1 MSQSN
6 GWDPLNSAS
15 VFGEL
20 FTKMAQNPQNVMA
33 ANLDLYREGLSLY
46 QQSVQSLLTGQLS
59 EAEADRRFKH
69 ESWQQPAFS
78 AIKDSYLLLS
88 NHLKRLVSE
97 TEGMDEHTANKA
109 DFFTRLIIDALS
121 PSNYLMTNPQALE
134 KAFETKGQ
142 SVKEGLQNIMDDM
155 KRGDGQLKISMTDTE
170 AFEMGKNIAT
180 TEGKVVFENRM
191 FQLIQYSPLT
201 EESNETPLL
210 IVPPWIN
217 KYYILDMQEKNS
229 YVRWMTEQGH
239 SVFIISWI
247 NPDESYA
254 DVGFDSY
261 VTEGVLEAIDAVQ
274 KATSSEKIN
283 TVGYCIGGTLLTT
296 TLAYMQAN
304 NDDRVQSATFL
315 TTMLDFSDPGE
326 LGLFIDEE
334 QLQLIEKKMD
344 ENGYLDGSEMSGTF
358 NLMRANDLIW
368 SFYVNNYLMGNEAR
382 PFDLLYWNSDST
394 RMPAKMHKW
403 YLRNLYLENKL
414 VQPNAI
420 TINGTE
426 IDITSIKT
434 PAMFV
439 STVDDHI
446 APWLSTYSG
455 ALKFAGPV
463 KFILSGSGHIAGI
476 INPPQANKY
485 GYRVSTRKLT
495 QDAQSW
501 ADKTKM
507 NDGSW
512 WPEWDKWAAKHAGK
526 KIAARVPGD
535 GDLAVIEDAP
545 GRYVAIKY

>member
-6 GWDPLNSAS
+6 SWDPLNSAS
-15 VFGEL
+15 VFSEL
-20 FTKMAQNPQNVMA
+20 FTKMAQNPQNIMA

-46 QQSVQSLLTGQLS
+46 QQSVQSLLTGQS
-59 EAEADRRFKH
+59 AEVDADRRFKH

-78 AIKDSYLLLS
+78 AIKDSYQLFA
-88 NHLKRLVSE
+88 NHLKRLVNE
-97 TEGMDEHTANKA
+97 TEGMDEHTASKA

-142 SVKEGLQNIMDDM
+142 SLKEGLQNIMDDM
-155 KRGDGQLKISMTDTE
+155 KRGDGQLKISMTDLE

-180 TEGKVVFENRM
+180 TEGKVVYENRM

-229 YVRWMTEQGH
+229 FVRWMTAQGH

-247 NPDESYA
+247 NPDETYS
-254 DVGFDSY
+254 DVGFENY

-274 KATSSEKIN
+274 KATSAEKIN

-296 TLAYMQAN
+296 ALAYMQSN

-334 QLQLIEKKMD
+334 QLQMIEQKMD
-344 ENGYLDGSEMSGTF
+344 EKGYLDGSEMSGTF

-414 VQPNAI
+414 IQPNAFS
-420 TINGTE
+420 INGTD

-434 PAMFV
+434 PTMFV
-439 STVDDHI
+439 STIDDHI

-476 INPPQANKY
+476 INPPEANKY

-495 QDAQSW
+495 KDAQSW
-501 ADKTKM
+501 ADKATL
-507 NDGSW
+507 NEGSW
-512 WPEWDKWAAKHAGK
+512 WPEWDKWAEKHAGK
-526 KIAARVPGD
+526 KITARVPGD
-535 GDLAVIEDAP
+535 GNLAVIEDAP
-545 GRYVAIKY
+545 GRYVAMK

>member
-15 VFGEL
+15 VFSEL
-20 FTKMAQNPQNVMA
+20 FTKMAQNPQNVLQ
-33 ANLDLYREGLSLY
+33 ANLDLYKEGLSLY
-46 QQSVQSLLTGQLS
+46 QQQVQSMLTG
-59 EAEADRRFKH
+59 EAPEVAQDRRFKH
-69 ESWQQPAFS
+69 ESWQQPGFN

-88 NHLKRLVSE
+88 GYMQRLVSE
-97 TEGMDEHTANKA
+97 TEGLDEHTAGKA
-109 DFFTRLIIDALS
+109 DFFTRLIIDAMS

-142 SVKEGLQNIMDDM
+142 SIQEGMRNIMDDIN
-155 KRGDGQLKISMTDTE
+155 RGDGSLKISMTDSE

-191 FQLIQYSPLT
+191 FQLIQYSPLS
-201 EESNETPLL
+201 EEANETPLL

-217 KYYILDMQEKNS
+217 KFYILDLQEKNS
-229 YVRWMTEQGH
+229 YVRWMAEQGH
-239 SVFIISWI
+239 TVFVISWV
-247 NPDESYA
+247 NPDKEYA
-254 DVGFDSY
+254 DVGFDEY
-261 VTEGVLEAIDAVQ
+261 VMEGVLEAITAVQ
-274 KATSSEKIN
+274 KATGVKKIN

-315 TTMLDFSDPGE
+315 TTMLDFSNPGE

-334 QLQLIEKKMD
+334 QLQAIEKKID
-344 ENGYLDGSEMSGTF
+344 EKGYLDGSEMSGTF

-368 SFYVNNYLMGNEAR
+368 SFYVNNYLMGNEPR
-382 PFDLLYWNSDST
+382 PFDLLYWNSDNT

-414 VQPNAI
+414 VQPNGI
-420 TINGTE
+420 SINGTD

-439 STVDDHI
+439 STIDDHI
-446 APWLSTYSG
+446 APWTSTWTG

-476 INPPQANKY
+476 INPPSANKY

-495 QDAQSW
+495 KDAQSW
-501 ADKTKM
+501 ADKTTL
-507 NDGSW
+507 NEGSW
-512 WPEWDKWAAKHAGK
+512 WPEWDKWADKHKGS
-526 KIAARVPGD
+526 KIPARIPGD
-535 GDLAVIEDAP
+535 GDLKVIEDAP
-545 GRYVAIKY
+545 GRYVAVK